1 MNRDQGLAPGTIK
14 EDLVMGMRI
23 RTNVSSLTAQ
33 RFLSDSNS
41 QLQSSMEKL
50 SSGYRI
56 NKSADDAAGLAIS
69 ESLRGKVR
77 GLNVA
82 QRNANDAVSLVQVAE
97 GGMNEM
103 TNILVRLRELSVQS
117 STDTIGDRE
126 RGYLNREYTQLV
138 DELDRIGS
146 STEFNGTKIFDP
158 NNTQDQFVIQVGTN
172 GTAPEEN
179 IDTIRIGLEGLK
191 FNSESL
197 GLGKGSEIG
206 PAELGGTAP
215 ARDEIS
221 AKLTTIDSALDRIA
235 SERATL
241 GSVQSRLNSAINGL
255 GVNVENMETARS
267 RIKDVDIAAESARLT
282 QSRILTQA
290 GLSVLSQANAAPEQ
304 SLSLLRG

>member
-1 MNRDQGLAPGTIK
+1 
-14 EDLVMGMRI
+14 MGMRI

-33 RFLSDSNS
+33 RFLSDSNN
-41 QLQSSMEKL
+41 QLQASMEKL

-69 ESLRGKVR
+69 ESLRGKIR

-103 TNILVRLRELSVQS
+103 TNILVRLRELAVQS

-138 DELDRIGS
+138 DELDRIGA
-146 STEFNGTKIFDP
+146 STEFNGTRIFDP
-158 NNTQDQFVIQVGTN
+158 NNEQSQFVIQVGTN
-172 GTAPEEN
+172 A
-179 IDTIRIGLEGLK
+179 DTTVDAIKIGLEGLK
-191 FNSESL
+191 FNSETL
-197 GLGKGSEIG
+197 GLGKGAEIG
-206 PAELGGTAP
+206 PAELGAEGP
-215 ARDEIS
+215 NRDDIS
-221 AKLTTIDSALDRIA
+221 SRLTTIDGAIDRIA

-241 GSVQSRLNSAINGL
+241 GSIQSRLNSAINGL

-267 RIKDVDIAAESARLT
+267 RIKDVDVAAESARLT
-282 QSRILTQA
+282 QTRILNQA
-290 GLSVLSQANAAPEQ
+290 GLSVLSQANAAPEMA
-304 SLSLLRG
+304 LALLRT

>member
-1 MNRDQGLAPGTIK
+1 MKDIFNSEGAIISLYS
-14 EDLVMGMRI
+14 
-23 RTNVSSLTAQ
+23 TNSV
-33 RFLSDSNS
+33 
-41 QLQSSMEKL
+41 
-50 SSGYRI
+50 
-56 NKSADDAAGLAIS
+56 
-69 ESLRGKVR
+69 
-77 GLNVA
+77 NVLF
-82 QRNANDAVSLVQVAE
+82 RS
-97 GGMNEM
+97 
-103 TNILVRLRELSVQS
+103 
-117 STDTIGDRE
+117 
-126 RGYLNREYTQLV
+126 
-138 DELDRIGS
+138 
-146 STEFNGTKIFDP
+146 KIFDP

-290 GLSVLSQANAAPEQ
+290 GEVICMELGGMILELFQKKNLKFQCKV
-304 SLSLLRG
+304 

>member
-1 MNRDQGLAPGTIK
+1 
-14 EDLVMGMRI
+14 MGMRI
-23 RTNVSSLTAQ
+23 KTNVSSLTAQ
-33 RFLSDSNS
+33 RFLTDSNT

-103 TNILVRLRELSVQS
+103 TNILVRLRELTVQA

-138 DELDRIGS
+138 DELDRIGA
-146 STEFNGTKIFDP
+146 STEFNGTRIFDP
-158 NNTQDQFVIQVGTN
+158 NNPNDRFVIQVGTN
-172 GTAPEEN
+172 ADTN
-179 IDTIRIGLEGLK
+179 VDTIQIGLEGLK
-191 FNSESL
+191 FNSEGL
-197 GLGKGSEIG
+197 GLGKSAEIG

-215 ARDEIS
+215 TRDEIS
-221 AKLTTIDSALDRIA
+221 AKLTTIDGALDRIA

-241 GSVQSRLNSAINGL
+241 GSIQSRLNSAINGL
-255 GVNVENMETARS
+255 GVNIENMETARS
-267 RIKDVDIAAESARLT
+267 RIKDVDIAAESAKLT
-282 QSRILTQA
+282 QNRILAQA
-290 GLSVLSQANAAPEQ
+290 GVSVLAQANAAPEQ
-304 SLSLLRG
+304 ALALLR

>member
-1 MNRDQGLAPGTIK
+1 
-14 EDLVMGMRI
+14 MGMRI

-158 NNTQDQFVIQVGTN
+158 NNTQSQFVIQVGTN

-197 GLGKGSEIG
+197 GLGKGAEIG

-215 ARDEIS
+215 
-221 AKLTTIDSALDRIA
+221 
-235 SERATL
+235 
-241 GSVQSRLNSAINGL
+241 
-255 GVNVENMETARS
+255 
-267 RIKDVDIAAESARLT
+267 
-282 QSRILTQA
+282 
-290 GLSVLSQANAAPEQ
+290 
-304 SLSLLRG
+304 

>member
-1 MNRDQGLAPGTIK
+1 MGL
-14 EDLVMGMRI
+14 RI

-33 RFLSDSNS
+33 RFLSDSNNA
-41 QLQSSMEKL
+41 LQSSMEKL

-69 ESLRGKVR
+69 ESLRGKIR

-103 TNILVRLRELSVQS
+103 TNILVRLRELAVQS

-146 STEFNGTKIFDP
+146 STEFNGTRIFDP
-158 NNTQDQFVIQVGTN
+158 NNEQSQFVIQVGTN
-172 GTAPEEN
+172 A
-179 IDTIRIGLEGLK
+179 DTNVDAIKIGLEGLK

-197 GLGKGSEIG
+197 GLGKGAEIG
-206 PAELGGTAP
+206 PATLGGDAP
-215 ARDEIS
+215 SREEIS
-221 AKLTTIDSALDRIA
+221 GKLTTIDGALDRIA

-241 GSVQSRLNSAINGL
+241 GSIQSRLNSAINGL

-267 RIKDVDIAAESARLT
+267 RIKDVDVAAESARLT
-282 QSRILTQA
+282 QTKILSQA
-290 GLSVLSQANAAPEQ
+290 GLSVLSQANAAPEMA
-304 SLSLLRG
+304 LALLRN